1 MTMIAPN
8 VDLRGVLAYRYAFFT
23 TLPSAGDNAKSG
35 RLHAARQEGK
45 PPFMYASKISEIEG
59 LIHQQDAWRNR
70 CINLIASENVM
81 SRRARACAGSDFA
94 HRYAEG
100 HPGERY
106 YRGTTYIDMI
116 ESQLTANLK
125 VLFECDHCEV
135 RPISGTN
142 ANEAVFSRFVKPGDV
157 VMVNSTPGGGHIS
170 HHRMGSLGKFTRNI
184 IDFPLTPDGYHIDVE
199 KAAYLIEKA
208 RPKLIV
214 VGKSLFLFPEPVRE
228 LAEVCRHTHTLI
240 MYDAA
245 HVLGLI
251 AGKRFQNPIGEGAFL
266 VTGSTHKTFY
276 GSQRGLILSS
286 MDEEPWRKI
295 DRGAFPG
302 SSSNHHLHT
311 LAQMAL
317 CTFEMMEFGD
327 RYAAD
332 VIRNAKALAAALDR
346 HGFDVQ
352 AKEFGFTESHQVA
365 VNAKAC
371 GGGEKVSRTLEAND
385 IILNMNM
392 LPHEP
397 LSNHDRPEGLRIG
410 VQEMTRFGMG
420 VPEMERIAE
429 FIQECVVAKKD
440 VKEEVN
446 RFRSAY
452 QKVCYSYDQ
461 PE

>member
-1 MTMIAPN
+1 
-8 VDLRGVLAYRYAFFT
+8 
-23 TLPSAGDNAKSG
+23 
-35 RLHAARQEGK
+35 
-45 PPFMYASKISEIEG
+45 MYASKISEIEG
-59 LIHQQDAWRNR
+59 
-70 CINLIASENVM
+70 
-81 SRRARACAGSDFA
+81 
-94 HRYAEG
+94 
-100 HPGERY
+100 
-106 YRGTTYIDMI
+106 
-116 ESQLTANLK
+116 
-125 VLFECDHCEV
+125 
-135 RPISGTN
+135 
-142 ANEAVFSRFVKPGDV
+142 
-157 VMVNSTPGGGHIS
+157 
-170 HHRMGSLGKFTRNI
+170 
-184 IDFPLTPDGYHIDVE
+184 
-199 KAAYLIEKA
+199 
-208 RPKLIV
+208 
-214 VGKSLFLFPEPVRE
+214 
-228 LAEVCRHTHTLI
+228 
-240 MYDAA
+240 
-245 HVLGLI
+245 
-251 AGKRFQNPIGEGAFL
+251 RFQNPIKEGAFL

-317 CTFEMMEFGD
+317 CTFEIMEFGD

-332 VIRNAKALAAALDR
+332 VLRNAKALAAALDR

-371 GGGEKVSRTLEAND
+371 GGGEKVSRTLEASD

-429 FIQECVVAKKD
+429 LIKECVVAKKD